1 MINPDFLMTY
11 AKSLGLYYLYDVNG
25 DGIVNTK
32 DINQLKLAQTATDYH
47 LDGWNINNKL
57 MGG

>member
-1 MINPDFLMTY
+1 MTY